1 MLVAATA
8 TGDRYQSQVTFTY
21 DAPVSV
27 TDPSTQVSF
36 HRTGSVTPLAVTV
49 TGSGTTT
56 IVVTQT
62 GTIASGAS
70 YTASVLPDRMTTPDT
85 VSWKTRAAPAHPTLH
100 VKIIT
105 ALAPDAVYD
114 IVHRLD
120 RANLLAVPR
129 AADLV
134 DISAAAAAPHALTN
148 ADLAGYQ
155 AALVVTDQDVFNQLA
170 AASALTSFAAHGH
183 GVVLGGQTH
192 WTSGGLWTQQS
203 AIGSAGGA
211 WSANW
216 SPLAFTDPPAI
227 EGGTLKASTVQPHFL
242 TQSLTSLHVHGAGSG
257 AEIAQ
262 NSWNE
267 SVLAR
272 LAPTAAYPYGQ
283 SLLAIHFENKDQ
295 PGRVVD
301 LGFNPWST
309 DVASG
314 GGGYDPTES
323 PQAAPLIAR
332 ALWWATEPDRAH
344 PHALHIEAAQPQ
356 QVRHRQ
362 LLAGGAGRRP
372 GIGLLDAPV
381 PVPRRQRPLEDGQG
395 WQLVRALP
403 PASRPPLPGA
413 GTRRGLRRKQGREA
427 GQLHVQA
434 QLERV
439 RLSLGHSHSMVDGG
453 LLEMSSATRLTP
465 AISLMMRLEIRSSRS

>member
-1 MLVAATA
+1 MYRKAFVVLALLAALPGQAPPAFASGPSVLLSTTT
-8 TGDRYQSQVTFTY
+8 TGDRYRSQVTFTY
-21 DAPVSV
+21 AAPVSV
-27 TDPSTQVSF
+27 SDPSTQVSL
-36 HRTGSVTPLAVTV
+36 HRAGSTTQLAVTV
-49 TGSGTTT
+49 AGSGTST

-62 GTIASGAS
+62 GTLASGAN
-70 YTASVLPDRMTTPDT
+70 YTPDT
-85 VSWKTRAAPAHPTLH
+85 ASWKTRAAPAHPTLH
-100 VKIIT
+100 TKIIT

-134 DISAAAAAPHALTN
+134 DISSAAAAPHALTN

-155 AALVVTDQDVFNQLA
+155 VALVVTDQDVFDQLA

-203 AIGSAGGA
+203 AIGSAGGN

-216 SPLAFTDPPAI
+216 SPLAFDDPLAI

-242 TQSLTSLHVHGAGSG
+242 TRYLTSFRVHGAGSG
-257 AEIAQ
+257 AETAQ

-272 LAPTAAYPYGQ
+272 LQPTAAYSYGQ

-314 GGGYDPTES
+314 GGGYDPAES

-332 ALWWATEPDRAH
+332 ALWWATNRIAPTRTH
-344 PHALHIEAAQPQ
+344 FTSKPHSPSMFATVSFSMAARDADPGSAFSTLRFQYRVGNGPWRIAKGGSSFALYH
-356 QVRHRQ
+356 
-362 LLAGGAGRRP
+362 LRP
-372 GIGLLDAPV
+372 GH
-381 PVPRRQRPLEDGQG
+381 RYR
-395 WQLVRALP
+395 VRARAVDFAGTTDAK
-403 PASRPPLPGA
+403 PASY
-413 GTRRGLRRKQGREA
+413 TF
-427 GQLHVQA
+427 
-434 QLERV
+434 
-439 RLSLGHSHSMVDGG
+439 RLS
-453 LLEMSSATRLTP
+453 SSAYG
-465 AISLMMRLEIRSSRS
+465 

>member
-1 MLVAATA
+1 M
-8 TGDRYQSQVTFTY
+8 
-21 DAPVSV
+21 
-27 TDPSTQVSF
+27 
-36 HRTGSVTPLAVTV
+36 
-49 TGSGTTT
+49 
-56 IVVTQT
+56 
-62 GTIASGAS
+62 
-70 YTASVLPDRMTTPDT
+70 
-85 VSWKTRAAPAHPTLH
+85 
-100 VKIIT
+100 KIIT

-134 DISAAAAAPHALTN
+134 DISSAAAVPHALTN

-155 AALVVTDQDVFNQLA
+155 AALVVTDQDVFDQLA
-170 AASALTSFAAHGH
+170 AGSALTSFAAHGH

-203 AIGSAGGA
+203 AIGSAGGT
-211 WSANW
+211 WSTNW
-216 SPLAFTDPPAI
+216 SPLAFADPPAI
-227 EGGTLKASTVQPHFL
+227 EGGALKASTVQPHFL
-242 TQSLTSLHVHGAGSG
+242 TQNLTSFHVHGAGSG

-272 LAPTAAYPYGQ
+272 LQPTAAYTYGQ

-332 ALWWATEPDRAH
+332 ALWWATNRIPPTRTHFTSKPPSPSKFATVSFSMAARDAD
-344 PHALHIEAAQPQ
+344 PASAFTALRFQYRVGNGRWRMAK
-356 QVRHRQ
+356 
-362 LLAGGAGRRP
+362 GGSSFALYHLRP
-372 GIGLLDAPV
+372 GH
-381 PVPRRQRPLEDGQG
+381 RYR
-395 WQLVRALP
+395 VRARAVDFAGNKDAK
-403 PASRPPLPGA
+403 PASY
-413 GTRRGLRRKQGREA
+413 TF
-427 GQLHVQA
+427 
-434 QLERV
+434 
-439 RLSLGHSHSMVDGG
+439 RLS
-453 LLEMSSATRLTP
+453 SSAYG
-465 AISLMMRLEIRSSRS
+465 

>member
-1 MLVAATA
+1 MYRKAIIVLALFAAMPGQAPPAFASGPSVLVAATA

-21 DAPVSV
+21 AAPVSV

-49 TGSGTTT
+49 TGSGSAT

-62 GTIASGAS
+62 GTLASGAG
-70 YTASVLPDRMTTPDT
+70 YTASVLPDGDSTPDT
-85 VSWKTRAAPAHPTLH
+85 VSWKTRAAPTHPTLH

-105 ALAPDAVYD
+105 ALAPGAVYD

-129 AADLV
+129 PADLV

-148 ADLAGYQ
+148 ADLTGYQ

-183 GVVLGGQTH
+183 GIVLGGQTH

-203 AIGSAGGA
+203 AIGSTGGA

-242 TQSLTSLHVHGAGSG
+242 THSLTSLHVHGAGSG

-309 DVASG
+309 DVVSG

-332 ALWWATEPDRAH
+332 ALWWATNRIPPTRTHFTSKPPSPSRFATVSFS
-344 PHALHIEAAQPQ
+344 LAARDADPASAFSTLRFQYR
-356 QVRHRQ
+356 VGNGRWKM
-362 LLAGGAGRRP
+362 ATGGSSFVLYHLRP
-372 GIGLLDAPV
+372 GH
-381 PVPRRQRPLEDGQG
+381 RYR
-395 WQLVRALP
+395 VRARAVDFAGNTDAK
-403 PASRPPLPGA
+403 PASY
-413 GTRRGLRRKQGREA
+413 TF
-427 GQLHVQA
+427 
-434 QLERV
+434 
-439 RLSLGHSHSMVDGG
+439 RLSP
-453 LLEMSSATRLTP
+453 SAYG
-465 AISLMMRLEIRSSRS
+465 

>member
-1 MLVAATA
+1 MYRKAFVALALVAALPGQAPPAFASVPPLLISANA

-21 DAPVSV
+21 DTPVSV
-27 TDPSTQVSF
+27 TDPSTQVTF
-36 HRTGSVTPLAVTV
+36 QRVGSVTELAVTV
-49 TGSGTTT
+49 TGSGTST

-70 YTASVLPDRMTTPDT
+70 YTASVLPDGGGTTPDT
-85 VSWKTRAAPAHPTLH
+85 VTWKTRSAPAHPTLH

-120 RANLLAVPR
+120 RANLLAVPK
-129 AADLV
+129 ASDLV
-134 DISAAAAAPHALTN
+134 DISPAAAVPHALTN

-155 AALVVTDQDVFNQLA
+155 VALVVTDQDVFDQLA

-192 WTSGGLWTQQS
+192 WTSVGLWTQGS
-203 AIGSAGGA
+203 AIGSAAGT

-216 SPLAFTDPPAI
+216 SPLAFADPPAI
-227 EGGTLKASTVQPHFL
+227 EGGALKASTVQPHFL
-242 TQSLTSLHVHGAGSG
+242 TQNLTSLHVHGAGSG
-257 AEIAQ
+257 AETAQ

-267 SVLAR
+267 TVLAR
-272 LAPTAAYPYGQ
+272 LAPTAAYSYGQ

-332 ALWWATEPDRAH
+332 ALWWATNRIPPTRTHFTSKPPSPSKFATVSFSMAARDADPASAFTGLRFQYRVGNGRWRMAKGGSSF
-344 PHALHIEAAQPQ
+344 ALYH
-356 QVRHRQ
+356 
-362 LLAGGAGRRP
+362 LRP
-372 GIGLLDAPV
+372 GH
-381 PVPRRQRPLEDGQG
+381 RYR
-395 WQLVRALP
+395 VRARAVDFAGNKDAK
-403 PASRPPLPGA
+403 PASY
-413 GTRRGLRRKQGREA
+413 TF
-427 GQLHVQA
+427 
-434 QLERV
+434 
-439 RLSLGHSHSMVDGG
+439 RLS
-453 LLEMSSATRLTP
+453 SSAYG
-465 AISLMMRLEIRSSRS
+465 

>member
-1 MLVAATA
+1 M
-8 TGDRYQSQVTFTY
+8 
-21 DAPVSV
+21 
-27 TDPSTQVSF
+27 
-36 HRTGSVTPLAVTV
+36 
-49 TGSGTTT
+49 
-56 IVVTQT
+56 
-62 GTIASGAS
+62 
-70 YTASVLPDRMTTPDT
+70 
-85 VSWKTRAAPAHPTLH
+85 
-100 VKIIT
+100 KIIT

-134 DISAAAAAPHALTN
+134 DISSAAAVPHALTN

-155 AALVVTDQDVFNQLA
+155 AALVVTDQDVFDQLA
-170 AASALTSFAAHGH
+170 AGSALTSFAAHGH

-203 AIGSAGGA
+203 AIGSAGGT
-211 WSANW
+211 WSTNW
-216 SPLAFTDPPAI
+216 SPLAFADPPAI
-227 EGGTLKASTVQPHFL
+227 EGGALKASTVQPHFL
-242 TQSLTSLHVHGAGSG
+242 TQNLTSFHVHGAGSG
-257 AEIAQ
+257 AETAQ

-267 SVLAR
+267 TVLAR
-272 LAPTAAYPYGQ
+272 LQPTAAYSYGQ

-332 ALWWATEPDRAH
+332 ALWWATNRIPPTRTHFTSKPPSPSKFATVSFSM
-344 PHALHIEAAQPQ
+344 AAQ
-356 QVRHRQ
+356 
-362 LLAGGAGRRP
+362 GRRP
-372 GIGLLDAPV
+372 GVRLHRASV
-381 PVPRRQRPLEDGQG
+381 PVPRRQRPLEDGEG

-403 PASRPPLPGA
+403 PASRSPLPGT
-413 GTRRGLRRKQGREA
+413 GTRRRLRRKQGREA

-439 RLSLGHSHSMVDGG
+439 RLSRVTP
-453 LLEMSSATRLTP
+453 TRWCWAACWRCP
-465 AISLMMRLEIRSSRS
+465 APPG

>member
-1 MLVAATA
+1 MYRKAFIVLALLAAMPGQAPPAFASAPSVLLTTTT

-21 DAPVSV
+21 TTPVFV
-27 TDPSTQVSF
+27 TDPSTQISF

-49 TGSGTTT
+49 TGSGTAT
-56 IVVTQT
+56 IVVTQN
-62 GTIASGAS
+62 GTLASGAG
-70 YTASVLPDRMTTPDT
+70 YTASVLPEGDDTPDT

-155 AALVVTDQDVFNQLA
+155 AALVVTDQDVFDQLA

-192 WTSGGLWTQQS
+192 WTSGGLWTLHS

-211 WSANW
+211 WAKKW
-216 SPLAFTDPPAI
+216 SPLAFADPPAI
-227 EGGTLKASTVQPHFL
+227 EGGALRASTVQPHFL
-242 TQSLTSLHVHGAGSG
+242 TRNLTSFHVHGAGSG
-257 AEIAQ
+257 AESEHYVWTDA
-262 NSWNE
+262 
-267 SVLAR
+267 VLAR
-272 LAPTAAYPYGQ
+272 LQPTAAYSAGQ
-283 SLLAIHFENKDQ
+283 SLLAIHWETRDF

-314 GGGYDPTES
+314 GGGYDPAES

-332 ALWWATEPDRAH
+332 ALWWATDRIAPTGTH
-344 PHALHIEAAQPQ
+344 FTSKPPSPSRFATVSFSLAARDADPASPFSTLRFQYRVGNGRWRMAKGGSSFALYH
-356 QVRHRQ
+356 
-362 LLAGGAGRRP
+362 LRP
-372 GIGLLDAPV
+372 GH
-381 PVPRRQRPLEDGQG
+381 RYR
-395 WQLVRALP
+395 VRARAVDFAGNKDAK
-403 PASRPPLPGA
+403 PASY
-413 GTRRGLRRKQGREA
+413 TF
-427 GQLHVQA
+427 
-434 QLERV
+434 
-439 RLSLGHSHSMVDGG
+439 RLS
-453 LLEMSSATRLTP
+453 SSAYG
-465 AISLMMRLEIRSSRS
+465 

>member
-1 MLVAATA
+1 MYRKSFIVLALFAAMPGQAPPAFA
-8 TGDRYQSQVTFTY
+8 TGPVPVLLSTTTTADRYQSQVTFTY
-21 DAPVSV
+21 DVPVSV
-27 TDPSTQVSF
+27 TDPLTQVSF

-49 TGSGTTT
+49 TGSGSTT

-62 GTIASGAS
+62 GTLASGAS
-70 YTASVLPDRMTTPDT
+70 YTASVRPAPDATPDT

-134 DISAAAAAPHALTN
+134 DISAAAAVPHALSN
-148 ADLAGYQ
+148 ADLTGYQ

-203 AIGSAGGA
+203 AIGSAGGT
-211 WSANW
+211 WSSNW
-216 SPLAFTDPPAI
+216 SPLAFVDPPAI
-227 EGGTLKASTVQPHFL
+227 EGGSLKASTLQPHFL
-242 TQSLTSLHVHGAGSG
+242 TQNLTSFHVHGAGSG
-257 AEIAQ
+257 AEITQ

-272 LAPTAAYPYGQ
+272 LQPTTAYPYGQ

-314 GGGYDPTES
+314 GGGYDPAES

-332 ALWWATEPDRAH
+332 ALWWATDRIAPTRTH
-344 PHALHIEAAQPQ
+344 FTSKPPSPSRFATVSFSLAARDADPASAFSTLRFQYR
-356 QVRHRQ
+356 VGNGRWKM
-362 LLAGGAGRRP
+362 AKGGSSFVLYHLRP
-372 GIGLLDAPV
+372 GH
-381 PVPRRQRPLEDGQG
+381 RYR
-395 WQLVRALP
+395 VRARALDFAGNKDAR
-403 PASRPPLPGA
+403 PASY
-413 GTRRGLRRKQGREA
+413 TF
-427 GQLHVQA
+427 
-434 QLERV
+434 
-439 RLSLGHSHSMVDGG
+439 RLS
-453 LLEMSSATRLTP
+453 SSAYG
-465 AISLMMRLEIRSSRS
+465 

>member
-1 MLVAATA
+1 MYRKAFVVLALFAALPGQAPPAFASGPSALISANA

-21 DAPVSV
+21 AAPVSV

-36 HRTGSVTPLAVTV
+36 YRVGSVTPLAVTV

-56 IVVTQT
+56 VVVTQN

-70 YTASVLPDRMTTPDT
+70 FTASVLPDGDITSDT
-85 VSWKTRAAPAHPTLH
+85 VTWKTRAAPAHPTLH

-120 RANLLAVPR
+120 RANLLAVPK
-129 AADLV
+129 ASDLV
-134 DISAAAAAPHALTN
+134 DISSAAAVPHALTN

-192 WTSGGLWTQQS
+192 WTSGGLWTSLS
-203 AIGSAGGA
+203 AIGSAGGKWA
-211 WSANW
+211 TDW
-216 SPLAFTDPPAI
+216 SPLAYVDPPAL
-227 EGGTLKASTVQPHFL
+227 EGGTLKASSVQPHFL
-242 TQSLTSLHVHGAGSG
+242 TQHLTSFHVHGMGSG
-257 AEIAQ
+257 SEYIQ
-262 NSWNE
+262 TGLRFNSA
-267 SVLAR
+267 VLAS
-272 LAPTAAYPYGQ
+272 LQPTAAYDYGGLGQ
-283 SLLAIHFENKDQ
+283 SLLAVHWETRDF

-314 GGGYDPTES
+314 GGGYDPAES

-332 ALWWATEPDRAH
+332 ALWWATDRIPPTRTH
-344 PHALHIEAAQPQ
+344 FTSKPHSPSMFATVFFSMAARDGDPASAFTGLRFQYRVGNGRWKMAKGGSSFALYH
-356 QVRHRQ
+356 
-362 LLAGGAGRRP
+362 LRP
-372 GIGLLDAPV
+372 GH
-381 PVPRRQRPLEDGQG
+381 RYR
-395 WQLVRALP
+395 VRARAVDFAGNKDAK
-403 PASRPPLPGA
+403 PASY
-413 GTRRGLRRKQGREA
+413 TF
-427 GQLHVQA
+427 
-434 QLERV
+434 
-439 RLSLGHSHSMVDGG
+439 RLS
-453 LLEMSSATRLTP
+453 SSAYG
-465 AISLMMRLEIRSSRS
+465 

>member
-1 MLVAATA
+1 MYRKAFVVLALLAALPGQAPPAFASGPPVLISTTT

-36 HRTGSVTPLAVTV
+36 QRVGSITPLAVTV
-49 TGSGTTT
+49 TGSGTST

-62 GTIASGAS
+62 GTIASGAG
-70 YTASVLPDRMTTPDT
+70 YTASVVPVPGTTPPDT

-129 AADLV
+129 VADLV

-148 ADLAGYQ
+148 GDLTGYQ

-183 GVVLGGQTH
+183 GIVLSGQTH

-242 TQSLTSLHVHGAGSG
+242 THSLTSLHVHGASSG

-309 DVASG
+309 DVVSG

-323 PQAAPLIAR
+323 PQTAPLIAR
-332 ALWWATEPDRAH
+332 ALWWATNRIAPTRTHFTSKPPSPSRFATVSFS
-344 PHALHIEAAQPQ
+344 LAARDADPASAFSTLRFQYR
-356 QVRHRQ
+356 VGNGRWKM
-362 LLAGGAGRRP
+362 AKGGSSFVLYHLRP
-372 GIGLLDAPV
+372 GH
-381 PVPRRQRPLEDGQG
+381 RYR
-395 WQLVRALP
+395 VRARAVDFAGNTDAK
-403 PASRPPLPGA
+403 PASY
-413 GTRRGLRRKQGREA
+413 TF
-427 GQLHVQA
+427 
-434 QLERV
+434 
-439 RLSLGHSHSMVDGG
+439 RLSP
-453 LLEMSSATRLTP
+453 SAYG
-465 AISLMMRLEIRSSRS
+465 

>member
-1 MLVAATA
+1 MYRKTFVVLALFAALPGQPPPAFASGPSMLLSTTT
-8 TGDRYQSQVTFTY
+8 TGDRYHPQVTFTY
-21 DAPVSV
+21 DTPVWV

-49 TGSGTTT
+49 TGSGTST

-62 GTIASGAS
+62 GTLASGAG
-70 YTASVLPDRMTTPDT
+70 YTASVVLDDTTTDA

-100 VKIIT
+100 AKIIT

-134 DISAAAAAPHALTN
+134 DISSAATVPHALTN

-155 AALVVTDQDVFNQLA
+155 AALVVTDQDVFDPLA
-170 AASALTSFAAHGH
+170 AGSALTSFAAHGH

-203 AIGSAGGA
+203 AIGSAGGN

-216 SPLAFTDPPAI
+216 SPLAFADPPAI
-227 EGGTLKASTVQPHFL
+227 EGGALKASSVQPHFL
-242 TQSLTSLHVHGAGSG
+242 TQNLTSFRVHGTGSG
-257 AEIAQ
+257 AEITQ

-272 LAPTAAYPYGQ
+272 LRPAAAYPYGQ
-283 SLLAIHFENKDQ
+283 SLLAIHFENRDQ

-309 DVASG
+309 EVPSG
-314 GGGYDPTES
+314 GGGYDPAES

-332 ALWWATEPDRAH
+332 ALWWATDRIPPTRTHFTSKPPSPSRFATVSFSLAARDADPASAFSTLRFQYRVGNGPWRMAKGGSSFVLYHLH
-344 PHALHIEAAQPQ
+344 PG
-356 QVRHRQ
+356 HRY
-362 LLAGGAGRRP
+362 R
-372 GIGLLDAPV
+372 
-381 PVPRRQRPLEDGQG
+381 
-395 WQLVRALP
+395 VRARAVDFAGNKDAK
-403 PASRPPLPGA
+403 PASY
-413 GTRRGLRRKQGREA
+413 TF
-427 GQLHVQA
+427 
-434 QLERV
+434 
-439 RLSLGHSHSMVDGG
+439 RLS
-453 LLEMSSATRLTP
+453 SSAYG
-465 AISLMMRLEIRSSRS
+465 

>member
-1 MLVAATA
+1 MYRKLFIVLALFAAMPGQAPPAFA
-8 TGDRYQSQVTFTY
+8 TGPVPVLLSTTTTADRYQSHVTFTY
-21 DAPVSV
+21 DVPVSV

-49 TGSGTTT
+49 TGSGSTT

-70 YTASVLPDRMTTPDT
+70 YTASVRPDPDATPDIA
-85 VSWKTRAAPAHPTLH
+85 SWKTRAAPAHPTLH

-120 RANLLAVPR
+120 RANLLAVPK
-129 AADLV
+129 ASDLV
-134 DISAAAAAPHALTN
+134 DISAAAAAPHALSN
-148 ADLAGYQ
+148 AGLAGYQ

-203 AIGSAGGA
+203 AIGSAGSNWA
-211 WSANW
+211 TSW
-216 SPLAFTDPPAI
+216 SPLAYVDPPAL
-227 EGGTLKASTVQPHFL
+227 EGGTLKASSVQPHFL
-242 TQSLTSLHVHGAGSG
+242 TQNLTSFHVHGVGSG
-257 AEIAQ
+257 REYIQ
-262 NSWNE
+262 TGWNSE
-267 SVLAR
+267 VLAS
-272 LAPTAAYPYGQ
+272 LQPTTAYDYGGVGQ
-283 SLLAIHFENKDQ
+283 SLLAVHWETRDF

-314 GGGYDPTES
+314 GGGYDPAES

-332 ALWWATEPDRAH
+332 ALWWATDRIAPTRTH
-344 PHALHIEAAQPQ
+344 FTSKPPSPSRFATVSFSLAARDADPASAFSTLRFQYR
-356 QVRHRQ
+356 VGNGRWKM
-362 LLAGGAGRRP
+362 AKGGSSFVLYHLRP
-372 GIGLLDAPV
+372 GH
-381 PVPRRQRPLEDGQG
+381 RYR
-395 WQLVRALP
+395 VRARAVDFAGNKDAR
-403 PASRPPLPGA
+403 PASY
-413 GTRRGLRRKQGREA
+413 TF
-427 GQLHVQA
+427 
-434 QLERV
+434 
-439 RLSLGHSHSMVDGG
+439 RLS
-453 LLEMSSATRLTP
+453 SSAYG
-465 AISLMMRLEIRSSRS
+465 

>member
-1 MLVAATA
+1 MLISANA

-36 HRTGSVTPLAVTV
+36 QRVGSVTPLAVTV
-49 TGSGTTT
+49 TGSGTST

-70 YTASVLPDRMTTPDT
+70 YTASVLPDGGGTTPDT
-85 VSWKTRAAPAHPTLH
+85 VTWKTRSAPAHPTLH

-134 DISAAAAAPHALTN
+134 DISSAAAVPHALTN

-155 AALVVTDQDVFNQLA
+155 AALVVTDQEVFDQIA
-170 AASALTSFAAHGH
+170 AGSALTSFAAHGH

-192 WTSGGLWTQQS
+192 WTSGGLWTQGS
-203 AIGSAGGA
+203 AIGSAGGT
-211 WSANW
+211 WSTNW
-216 SPLAFTDPPAI
+216 SPLAFADPPAI
-227 EGGTLKASTVQPHFL
+227 EGGALKASTVQPHFL
-242 TQSLTSLHVHGAGSG
+242 TQNLTSLHVHGAGSG
-257 AEIAQ
+257 AETAQ

-267 SVLAR
+267 TVLAR
-272 LAPTAAYPYGQ
+272 LAPTAAYSYGQ

-309 DVASG
+309 EVASG

-332 ALWWATEPDRAH
+332 ALWWATNRIPPTRTHFTSKPPSPSKFATVSFSMAARDADPASAFTGLRFQYRVGNGRWRMAKGGSSF
-344 PHALHIEAAQPQ
+344 ALYH
-356 QVRHRQ
+356 
-362 LLAGGAGRRP
+362 LRP
-372 GIGLLDAPV
+372 GH
-381 PVPRRQRPLEDGQG
+381 RYR
-395 WQLVRALP
+395 VRARAVDFAGNKDAK
-403 PASRPPLPGA
+403 PASY
-413 GTRRGLRRKQGREA
+413 TF
-427 GQLHVQA
+427 
-434 QLERV
+434 
-439 RLSLGHSHSMVDGG
+439 RLS
-453 LLEMSSATRLTP
+453 SSAYG
-465 AISLMMRLEIRSSRS
+465 

>member
-1 MLVAATA
+1 MYRKAFVVLALVAALPGQAPPAFASGPSVLISANA

-21 DAPVSV
+21 AAPGLGHRSV
-27 TDPSTQVSF
+27 HAGQLPAGWQRHAAGGHGDRLRHLH
-36 HRTGSVTPLAVTV
+36 HRRH
-49 TGSGTTT
+49 
-56 IVVTQT
+56 
-62 GTIASGAS
+62 
-70 YTASVLPDRMTTPDT
+70 PDRHNRVGSQLYGQRAARRDGTPDT

-134 DISAAAAAPHALTN
+134 DISSAAAVPHALTN

-155 AALVVTDQDVFNQLA
+155 AALVVTDQDVFDQLA
-170 AASALTSFAAHGH
+170 AGSALTSFAAHGH

-192 WTSGGLWTQQS
+192 WTSGGLWTQGS
-203 AIGSAGGA
+203 AIGSAGGT
-211 WSANW
+211 WSTNW
-216 SPLAFTDPPAI
+216 SPLAFADPPAI
-227 EGGTLKASTVQPHFL
+227 EGGALKASTVQPHFL
-242 TQSLTSLHVHGAGSG
+242 TQNLTSLHVHGAGSG
-257 AEIAQ
+257 AETAQ

-267 SVLAR
+267 TVLAR
-272 LAPTAAYPYGQ
+272 LAPTAAYSYGQ

-309 DVASG
+309 EVASG

-332 ALWWATEPDRAH
+332 ALWWATNRIPPTRTHFTSKPPSPSKFATVSFSM
-344 PHALHIEAAQPQ
+344 AARDADP
-356 QVRHRQ
+356 
-362 LLAGGAGRRP
+362 ASAFIGAS
-372 GIGLLDAPV
+372 V
-381 PVPRRQRPLEDGQG
+381 PVPRRQRPLEDGEG

-403 PASRPPLPGA
+403 PASRSPLPGTS
-413 GTRRGLRRKQGREA
+413 TRRRLRRKQGREA

-439 RLSLGHSHSMVDGG
+439 RLSRVTP
-453 LLEMSSATRLTP
+453 TRW
-465 AISLMMRLEIRSSRS
+465 

>member
-1 MLVAATA
+1 MYRKAFVVLALLAALPGQAPPAFASGPSALISIAT
-8 TGDRYQSQVTFTY
+8 TGDRYQAQVTSTY
-21 DAPVSV
+21 AAAVTV

-36 HRTGSVTPLAVTV
+36 HRVGSVTPLAVTV
-49 TGSGTTT
+49 TGSGTST

-62 GTIASGAS
+62 GTLASGAS
-70 YTASVLPDRMTTPDT
+70 YTASLLPDGATPDT

-134 DISAAAAAPHALTN
+134 DISSAATAPHALTN

-155 AALVVTDQDVFNQLA
+155 AALVVTDQDVFDQVA

-216 SPLAFTDPPAI
+216 SPLAFADPPAI
-227 EGGTLKASTVQPHFL
+227 EGGALKASTVQPHFL
-242 TQSLTSLHVHGAGSG
+242 TQNLTSFHVHGAGSG

-262 NSWNE
+262 SSWNE

-272 LAPTAAYPYGQ
+272 LQPTAAYPYGQ
-283 SLLAIHFENKDQ
+283 SLLATHFENKDQ

-309 DVASG
+309 DVPSG

-332 ALWWATEPDRAH
+332 ALWWATDRIAPTRTH
-344 PHALHIEAAQPQ
+344 FTSKPHSPSMFATVSFSLAARDADPASAFSTLRFQYRVGNGPW
-356 QVRHRQ
+356 RI
-362 LLAGGAGRRP
+362 AKGG
-372 GIGLLDAPV
+372 
-381 PVPRRQRPLEDGQG
+381 
-395 WQLVRALP
+395 QLVRALP
-403 PASRPPLPGA
+403 PAPRPPLPGA
-413 GTRRGLRRKQGREA
+413 GPRR
-427 GQLHVQA
+427 
-434 QLERV
+434 
-439 RLSLGHSHSMVDGG
+439 
-453 LLEMSSATRLTP
+453 
-465 AISLMMRLEIRSSRS
+465 

>member
-1 MLVAATA
+1 MYRKAFIVLTLCAALPGQAPPAFASAPSVLISATA

-21 DAPVSV
+21 SAPVLVS
-27 TDPSTQVSF
+27 DPSTQVGF
-36 HRTGSVTPLAVTV
+36 HRTGSITPLAVTV

-56 IVVTQT
+56 IVVTQN
-62 GTIASGAS
+62 GTLASGAG
-70 YTASVLPDRMTTPDT
+70 YTASVLPDGGTPDT

-134 DISAAAAAPHALTN
+134 DISSAAAVPHALTN

-155 AALVVTDQDVFNQLA
+155 AALVVTDQDVFDQLA

-227 EGGTLKASTVQPHFL
+227 EGGALKASSVQPHFL
-242 TQSLTSLHVHGAGSG
+242 TQNLTSFHVHGMGSG
-257 AEIAQ
+257 TEYIQ
-262 NSWNE
+262 PGLGWNSK
-267 SVLAR
+267 VLAS
-272 LAPTAAYPYGQ
+272 LQPTAAYDYGGLGQ
-283 SLLAIHFENKDQ
+283 SLLAVHWETRDF

-309 DVASG
+309 AVLSG

-332 ALWWATEPDRAH
+332 ALWWATDRIPPTRTHFTSKPPSPSKFATVSFSM
-344 PHALHIEAAQPQ
+344 AARDADPASAFSTLRFQYR
-356 QVRHRQ
+356 VGNGRWRMA
-362 LLAGGAGRRP
+362 AGGSSFALYHLRP
-372 GIGLLDAPV
+372 GH
-381 PVPRRQRPLEDGQG
+381 RYR
-395 WQLVRALP
+395 VRARAVDFAGNKDAK
-403 PASRPPLPGA
+403 PASY
-413 GTRRGLRRKQGREA
+413 TF
-427 GQLHVQA
+427 
-434 QLERV
+434 
-439 RLSLGHSHSMVDGG
+439 RLS
-453 LLEMSSATRLTP
+453 SSAYG
-465 AISLMMRLEIRSSRS
+465 